1 MGIILKRLIN
11 VAKNGEQTVVAH
23 SSGPDAVAVWS
34 KVNCVTSGVP
44 SRLPAGSGETKRS
57 LYPMSGS
64 TSIFAGIETV
74 VADFIPTCASKKNRS
89 KFRPK
94 SRIKA
99 RFPTGFRL
107 MTVPLSSMKKLESV
121 IGKSIS

>member
-34 KVNCVTSGVP
+34 KVNCVTSGAP
-44 SRLPAGSGETKRS
+44 SRLPAGWGKTKRS
-57 LYPMSGS
+57 LYHMNES
-64 TSIFAGIETV
+64 TSISLWTESAEV
-74 VADFIPTCASKKNRS
+74 DFIPTCANTNNRS
-89 KFRPK
+89 GFRLK
-94 SRIKA
+94 RGIKA

-107 MTVPLSSMKKLESV
+107 TTVPLSSMKKLESV
-121 IGKSIS
+121 IGKSI